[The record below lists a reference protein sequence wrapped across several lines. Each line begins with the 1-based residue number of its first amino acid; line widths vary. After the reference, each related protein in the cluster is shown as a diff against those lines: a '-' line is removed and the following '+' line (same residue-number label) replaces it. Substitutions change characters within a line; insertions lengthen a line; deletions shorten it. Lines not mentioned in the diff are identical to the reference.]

1 MQRQIRRLTALGVL
15 VAVALTTLM
24 LLTCHQRPYRIVTGM
39 PLTAQRCD
47 NKVSLKQRVDGVGVG
62 NSTLHCQ
69 KKERRKVCEK
79 LLGLGSL
86 VIPNDLQE
94 ECEAITEES
103 PDWLELFKRFL
114 WYVQWHRDVYDR
126 IAKNL
131 TTLQE
136 TRTLTF
142 NCDIFKRCTGLGATV
157 RSIATGVLAA
167 MVLALGRLKRKA
179 APGRDGLSAE
189 MVCCDVL
196 VDFWFCLFNWC
207 WRNGMVPSEWRKNV
221 IVPVPKKRRKGTCKM
236 DDFRGIALGSVVYKV
251 MCSIVQQRMTQ
262 MVEEKQLLAEEQGGF
277 RKGRG
282 CRDQVLTLT
291 LLGQIKAMSKR
302 GMFAAFID
310 FRKAYDRV
318 DRAKLWQCLEG
329 MGFSGRVTDFIRA
342 TYKDLSGE
350 VKVGEMLSEP
360 FGMTC
365 GLRQGCVLSP
375 LLFSLY
381 INSLVEKLKA
391 AGVGVECRGRLVSA
405 LLYADDAVL
414 FAEDEEGMRV
424 SLGVLSEWCKQWAVE
439 INVDKCGVMHMRRRG
454 VKRTGEKFHVD
465 SKRIEVVE
473 EYKYLGCVINEQLGS
488 RRMVEERAKAGARAL
503 SEWLRK
509 CRVAVGEVRGETF
522 VKLMEMLV
530 GSVLMYGAEVWG
542 GGGQLGPV
550 EGVQMRAAR
559 IFLGV
564 GRLHPLVSLQYELNM
579 VPLRWEGMR
588 RCIEFWVMVLRLNE
602 ERLLKV
608 VMLETLEKGCKI
620 KWVQNLKKC
629 LEMFGWDGVSVED
642 LRGLSMGEVRK
653 VLMDV
658 VWREVRGEWKK
669 EAQRRPKL
677 EIIGRLIEKECEGRC
692 MMVKCKRRRRWLMK
706 LRGGTAE
713 LGVETGRWHG
723 VRREERICKNC
734 RSGEVEDVKHVV
746 MRCTYVEEEREKLEE
761 LMNGRVEGWQ
771 GMDGNVRVMVIMDRA
786 CRDEAVGRAVE
797 RIWLRRFT
805 THGSHP

>member
-1 MQRQIRRLTALGVL
+1 M
-15 VAVALTTLM
+15 
-24 LLTCHQRPYRIVTGM
+24 
-39 PLTAQRCD
+39 
-47 NKVSLKQRVDGVGVG
+47 
-62 NSTLHCQ
+62 
-69 KKERRKVCEK
+69 
-79 LLGLGSL
+79 
-86 VIPNDLQE
+86 
-94 ECEAITEES
+94 
-103 PDWLELFKRFL
+103 
-114 WYVQWHRDVYDR
+114 
-126 IAKNL
+126 
-131 TTLQE
+131 
-136 TRTLTF
+136 
-142 NCDIFKRCTGLGATV
+142 
-157 RSIATGVLAA
+157 
-167 MVLALGRLKRKA
+167 
-179 APGRDGLSAE
+179 
-189 MVCCDVL
+189 
-196 VDFWFCLFNWC
+196 
-207 WRNGMVPSEWRKNV
+207 
-221 IVPVPKKRRKGTCKM
+221 
-236 DDFRGIALGSVVYKV
+236 
-251 MCSIVQQRMTQ
+251 
-262 MVEEKQLLAEEQGGF
+262 
-277 RKGRG
+277 
-282 CRDQVLTLT
+282 
-291 LLGQIKAMSKR
+291 LLGQIKAMLKR

-318 DRAKLWQCLEG
+318 DRAKMWQCLEG

-342 TYKDLSGE
+342 TYKDMSGE
-350 VKVGEMLSEP
+350 VKVGEVLSEP

-414 FAEDEEGMRV
+414 FAKDKEGMRV

-579 VPLRWEGMR
+579 MPLRWEGMR

-608 VMLETLEKGCKI
+608 VMLEALEKGCKI
-620 KWVQNLKKC
+620 KWVQNLKNC

-771 GMDGNVRVMVIMDRA
+771 GMDDNVRVMVVMDRA

-805 THGSHP
+805 THGPHP